1 MPLVIFLLSGKG
13 KTEST
18 FYFIDP
24 LGLKTMV
31 SLGVKNPLLDLT
43 ALEDKPLDEVSSSKR
58 IYKRKQSFLS
68 LQHLYFK
75 IA

>member
-1 MPLVIFLLSGKG
+1 
-13 KTEST
+13 
-18 FYFIDP
+18 
-24 LGLKTMV
+24 MV

-58 IYKRKQSFLS
+58 VYKRKQSFPS

>member
-24 LGLKTMV
+24 VGLKTMV

-58 IYKRKQSFLS
+58 IYKRKQSCLS

-75 IA
+75 ID